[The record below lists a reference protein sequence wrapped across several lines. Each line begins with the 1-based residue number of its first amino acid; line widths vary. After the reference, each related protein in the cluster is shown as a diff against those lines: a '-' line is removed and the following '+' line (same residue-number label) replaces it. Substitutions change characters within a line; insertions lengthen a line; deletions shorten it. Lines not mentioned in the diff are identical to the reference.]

1 MKKIFSLFTLT
12 FVFALIFSGTAG
24 AKAGAELTSV
34 ISKEVDDSVE
44 VEINFNGK
52 IPESNI
58 QTKVNGSQVLV
69 ELDNTAP
76 GRISRISGTKIEAK
90 EFVKKISVNEVK
102 INHTRVRISF
112 QFPVSEEGLELE
124 LLPANKA
131 EKKSARIVLHVK
143 KNFKKSGA
151 GSLDVKDKIIVID
164 PGHGGGD
171 SGAVGPSGVREKDVC
186 LSVAKKTESLLSD
199 AGAKV
204 IMTRTT
210 DRDVTY
216 AGSPNSMELQ
226 ARVDKAPSNADI
238 FVSIHCN
245 AFQSPSA
252 SGMETYC
259 SGRSSEGRRLAQLL
273 NEELASAGGLLNR
286 GVKSAN
292 FYVIRHT
299 ACPAS
304 LVELAFITNY
314 REERLLA
321 DDEYQNTLA
330 AAIAKAVSR
339 FFTGS

>member
-1 MKKIFSLFTLT
+1 MIKKIFSLFALMMI
-12 FVFALIFSGTAG
+12 FAPLFSGTAN

-34 ISKEVDDSVE
+34 ISKEVDDYIE
-44 VEINFNGK
+44 VEINFKGK
-52 IPESNI
+52 ISESDI
-58 QTKVNGSQVLV
+58 QTKVNGDQLLV

-90 EFVKKISVNEVK
+90 DFVKKISVNEFKV
-102 INHTRVRISF
+102 NHSRVRISF
-112 QFPVSEEGLELE
+112 NFPVNEDSFDLELQ
-124 LLPANKA
+124 PANKT

-143 KNFKKSGA
+143 KKSGKGT

-171 SGAVGPSGVREKDVC
+171 SGASGPSGLREKDVC
-186 LSVAKKTESLLSD
+186 LSVAKKTESLLTD

-216 AGSPNSMELQ
+216 AGSPNVMELQ
-226 ARVDKAPSNADI
+226 ARVDKAPSNADV

-252 SGMETYC
+252 NGMETYY

-273 NEELASAGGLLNR
+273 NEELASAG
-286 GVKSAN
+286 KAN